1 MAAYTFDP
9 VSAINA
15 ANSSAQSY
23 ALSSADR
30 ANAWSAEQAAIT
42 RDFNSR
48 EAAKNRDWQEYMSN
62 TAHQR
67 EVQDLLA
74 AGLNP
79 VLSATGGNGASVGSG
94 SSASA
99 SVPSAQKAE
108 AQNASSAIASILGQ
122 VLAAQTAQTNAI
134 LSAET
139 QRAIAEKQTASA
151 QLVAGINSAASKY
164 VSDKSAEASR
174 YSADKSA
181 EASRYSADKA
191 AEHSWPGVIVDALSG
206 FFGYERG
213 TGAYSLG
220 KDIRSMFNPK
230 HITESLSEEDKDKV
244 DKVVDVINSVLNIN
258 PLNKGDSGLTEAD
271 MLKILKEI
279 GFPGY

>member
-1 MAAYTFDP
+1 MALYSYDP
-9 VSAINA
+9 ISAINA

-48 EAAKNRDWQEYMSN
+48 EAAKNRNWQEYMSN

-67 EVQDLLA
+67 EVQDLMA

-79 VLSATGGNGASVGSG
+79 ILSATGGNGASVGSG
-94 SSASA
+94 ATASA
-99 SVPSAQKAE
+99 SVPTGQKADT
-108 AQNASSAIASILGQ
+108 QNVSGAIASILGQ

-139 QRAIAEKQTASA
+139 QRAIADKQAASA

-164 VSDKSAEASR
+164 VS
-174 YSADKSA
+174 DKSA

-213 TGAYSLG
+213 SGAYSLG
-220 KDIRSMFNPK
+220 KDLRGLFNPK
-230 HITESLSEEDKDKV
+230 HISDSLSEEDKEKV
-244 DKVVDVINSVLNIN
+244 GNIVDNINSVFNIK

>member
-1 MAAYTFDP
+1 MALYSYDP
-9 VSAINA
+9 ISAINA

-67 EVQDLLA
+67 EVQDLMA

-79 VLSATGGNGASVGSG
+79 ILSATGGNGASVGSG
-94 SSASA
+94 STASA
-99 SVPSAQKAE
+99 SVPSGQKADT
-108 AQNASSAIASILGQ
+108 QNPSAAIASLLGQ
-122 VLAAQTAQTNAI
+122 FLAAQTAQTNAI

-139 QRAIAEKQTASA
+139 QRAIADKQTASA

-164 VSDKSAEASR
+164 MADLSKAASQYAADKGVTHSWAGLLSELITGFMGNDGSRGVFDFGSSVSGSIETLFRDIDQSIDKSWLNDFLVDLGLRR
-174 YSADKSA
+174 YN
-181 EASRYSADKA
+181 
-191 AEHSWPGVIVDALSG
+191 
-206 FFGYERG
+206 
-213 TGAYSLG
+213 GAG
-220 KDIRSMFNPK
+220 RK
-230 HITESLSEEDKDKV
+230 
-244 DKVVDVINSVLNIN
+244 
-258 PLNKGDSGLTEAD
+258 
-271 MLKILKEI
+271 
-279 GFPGY
+279 